1 MKKYTKQWL
10 LILVL
15 TLTCA
20 GLSGCALLKEK
31 KNELDGRKQNLD

>member
-1 MKKYTKQWL
+1 MKTYTKQWL
-10 LILVL
+10 LILAL

-31 KNELDGRKQNLD
+31 E